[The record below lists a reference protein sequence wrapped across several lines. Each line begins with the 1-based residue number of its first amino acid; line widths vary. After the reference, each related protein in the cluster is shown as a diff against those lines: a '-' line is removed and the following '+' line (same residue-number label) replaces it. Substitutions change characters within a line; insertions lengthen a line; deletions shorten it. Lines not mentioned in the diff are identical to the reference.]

1 MKAITAFLTA
11 LALCTATVAL
21 ADDVIIPTSDEHPF
35 DLTLGELTGKD
46 LKINDANEIV
56 NGRNGYKATFTL
68 QNTEDAELY
77 LLTFK
82 AGTTRNDAQFHI
94 TITAEDGT
102 VACDETVALT
112 NNGTWT
118 ANVLYSVKTGQMKKG
133 HYTLVF
139 DFISEGNNYV
149 ARLADIAIKKPMK
162 LKPGDEVT
170 IANPEFDDGNNGW
183 TYKNINS
190 GVKDM
195 FGNRCNVIWLKG
207 GTCSMSQSVVDLPDG
222 IYLLLANAFDDARSW
237 NGTDTLQTYLFL
249 NDTYQPMKTAYDDA
263 VGYRNIYRICDGQQ
277 QNNSYRRTP
286 DARYVPKAGLQW
298 NECLAMAEGLYVNA
312 VAAPVT
318 DGKASFGWIKT
329 DNHNSDLA
337 CDHFRLVY
345 LSDDITLSAEAQA
358 ALVSE
363 YITATYNKQ
372 LTERKQAI
380 SNELKAKRAHAPQ
393 AVAEANDILGTD
405 ERRLTRNELIDAIIH
420 ASHVLQRLALP
431 FHDITVPDGSPSGL
445 ADLIA
450 ARGIEANDTI
460 ALKLSGTLDDSSL
473 AALKTLKNLKELDLS
488 ETTLTTLP
496 KSLFEGRQYLLTWL
510 TLPRQLETIG
520 ERAFWDC
527 YSLCDM
533 ALPATLT
540 TIGNYAF
547 RNCYSLDRV
556 IIPENVSVG
565 SSAYTGTG
573 VRSISFP
580 SSLKTV
586 PELICYECPDLVNI
600 QFNGQTEIGGRAF
613 SRCNALLKVAVPEG
627 VEKLG
632 QGAFEQCNQLATATL
647 PSTLIYEN
655 SPFNRCSKLKD
666 VTIMA
671 ACPPYG
677 GLFDLAADVGHSD
690 AMESVTA
697 RVPRLSLDAYRESI
711 YAWQDATLI
720 PIDSLPQTFT
730 MNGAYTL
737 NVPDNLPADYK
748 PNVDL
753 SMMVGYPNAG
763 ASEVTA
769 LMTKACLTVNGSS
782 MFSTGHYQQL
792 YSPYA
797 VRSAYYHKPDW
808 RAPLYTTLVNNGQMR
823 ADEVTINLQLYKNKW
838 DFISF
843 PFDVRVGDISCAN
856 GPMPLI
862 IYGYDAKKR
871 AEGTGQAWVLMTAD
885 SILHAGT
892 GYIWQTGIP
901 MNEQRAYPYNTFYVN
916 ALQNAN
922 KPKFFRSGD
931 VEVTLQKH
939 NAEFAQNRSWNFI
952 GNPYPCFFDIRAID
966 TTAPIIIWDFNK
978 WSNGNY
984 QALSP
989 LDDDYVLYPGQ
1000 AFFIQCPFDNDRLVF
1015 LKEGRQHDLELQ
1027 YQASRNE
1034 ARAAAS
1040 QQRQVFNLLLSENSE
1055 TIDRT
1060 RFVINEAASLDYEP
1074 GRDASKFAPLDA
1086 NTAQFYTVHDG
1097 IRYAIDERPLSDGT
1111 VRLGLQLPTDGTY
1124 TIALSAPSGSSQS
1137 EASQEPSAPAGIT
1150 LIDRETGT
1158 ITPLGGPEGA
1168 YTFQAK
1174 AGTSEGRFL
1183 VRLNGAAV
1191 TAVTSAAT
1199 PLQQS
1204 EQLYDLQG
1212 RPVSSPLPGIYV
1224 RNNKKVIIK

>member
-82 AGTTRNDAQFHI
+82 AGTTRNDAQYHI

-118 ANVLYSVKTGQMKKG
+118 ANVIYSVKTGQMKKG
-133 HYTLVF
+133 RYTLLF

-149 ARLADIAIKKPMK
+149 ARLADIAIKKPLS

-170 IANPEFDDGNNGW
+170 IANPEFDDGSNGW
-183 TYKNINS
+183 TYKNTNS
-190 GVKDM
+190 NVKDL
-195 FGNRCNVIWLKG
+195 FDNRCNVLWLRG
-207 GTCSMSQSVVDLPDG
+207 GTCSMTQDVAGLPDG
-222 IYLLLANAFDDARSW
+222 IYLLLASAFDDARSW

-277 QNNSYRRTP
+277 RNDYYRKTP
-286 DARYVPKAGLQW
+286 DARYVPQAGHQW

-318 DGKASFGWIKT
+318 NGKVSFGWIKT

-337 CDHFRLVY
+337 CDHFQLVY
-345 LSDDITLSAEAQA
+345 LTDDITLSVEAQA

-363 YITATYNKQ
+363 YVTAVYSKR

-380 SNELKAKRAHAPQ
+380 SNELQAKRAHAPQ

-405 ERRLTRNELIDAIIH
+405 GHGLTRNELIDAIIH
-420 ASHVLQRLALP
+420 ASHVLQRLQLP
-431 FHDITVPDGSPSGL
+431 FHDITLSAPGTL
-445 ADLIA
+445 ADQIA

-460 ALKLSGTLDDSSL
+460 ALKLSGTLDDTDL
-473 AALKTLKNLKELDLS
+473 AALKTLKNLKDLDLS
-488 ETTLTTLP
+488 ETTLTALP
-496 KSLFEGRQYLLTWL
+496 KNQFNGTQNLLTWL
-510 TLPRQLETIG
+510 TLPQQLETIG

-527 YSLCDM
+527 ISLRDM
-533 ALPATLT
+533 VLPATLT
-540 TIGNYAF
+540 TIGSEAF
-547 RNCYSLDRV
+547 HNCFSRDRV

-565 SSAYTGTG
+565 YSTYVGAS
-573 VRSISFP
+573 VRSITFP
-580 SSLKTV
+580 SSLKVV
-586 PELICYECPDLVNI
+586 PSHFCHECPDLVDI
-600 QFNGQTEIGGRAF
+600 LFNGQTEIGSYAF
-613 SRCNALLKVAVPEG
+613 NKCDALRKLTVPEG

-632 QGAFEQCNQLATATL
+632 QGAFEQCNQLVTATL

-655 SPFNRCSKLKD
+655 SPFYRCSKLKD

-677 GLFDLAADVGHSD
+677 GLFDLAVDLGHSD
-690 AMESVTA
+690 AMEGVTV

-711 YAWQDATLI
+711 YAWRDATLI

-730 MNGAYTL
+730 MNGTYTL

-748 PNVDL
+748 PDVDL

-763 ASEVTA
+763 ADEVTT
-769 LMTKACLTVNGSS
+769 LLTKACLTVNGSS
-782 MFSTGHYQQL
+782 MFSTGHYRQL

-797 VRSAYYHKPDW
+797 VRSHYTHKPDW
-808 RAPLYTTLVNNGQMR
+808 QAPLYTTLVNNGQMR

-838 DFISF
+838 DFICF

-885 SILHAGT
+885 STLHAGT

-901 MNEQRAYPYNTFYVN
+901 MNEQRDYPYNTFYVS

-1000 AFFIQCPFDNDRLVF
+1000 AFFIQCPFDNDRLIF

-1034 ARAAAS
+1034 ARAAAA
-1040 QQRQVFNLLLSENSE
+1040 QQRQVFNLLLSGDSE

-1097 IRYAIDERPLSDGT
+1097 IRYAIDERPLADGT

-1137 EASQEPSAPAGIT
+1137 EASQGPSAPAGIT
-1150 LIDRETGT
+1150 LIDRETGSET
-1158 ITPLGGPEGA
+1158 DLTA
-1168 YTFQAK
+1168 DSYTFQAK
-1174 AGTSEGRFL
+1174 AGTSDARFL
-1183 VRLNGAAV
+1183 VRLNSAAV

-1212 RPVSSPLPGIYV
+1212 RPVSTPQPGIYV